1 MKHLHIATRRLQALR
16 VAAITIAL
24 LHAGLPGVGISR
36 AAEPPAAKTV
46 VRDER
51 GRITRIEG
59 PGYSLSRAPALAPE
73 AGTPPA
79 ATGPQRSRLEAP
91 VVCSRGVTLE
101 LRDVELVT
109 EGAGVIARDG
119 CELRLSAV
127 EIRAGGW
134 ALIAEA
140 GARVRVDASVLEGR
154 TGSVDAAPG
163 AALSAWSTVFRGPP
177 GRPLR
182 APEFIDRGGNAWD

>member
-1 MKHLHIATRRLQALR
+1 MTQLHIAMRRLHALR

-24 LHAGLPGVGISR
+24 THAGLAGVAVSR

-51 GRITRIEG
+51 GRIMRIEG
-59 PGYSLSRAPALAPE
+59 PGYSLSRAPSLTPE
-73 AGTPPA
+73 PGASPA
-79 ATGPQRSRLEAP
+79 ANRPQRSRLEAP
-91 VVCSRGVTLE
+91 VVCSRGDTLE

-163 AALSAWSTVFRGPP
+163 ASLSAWSTVFRGPP
-177 GRPLR
+177 GRALR